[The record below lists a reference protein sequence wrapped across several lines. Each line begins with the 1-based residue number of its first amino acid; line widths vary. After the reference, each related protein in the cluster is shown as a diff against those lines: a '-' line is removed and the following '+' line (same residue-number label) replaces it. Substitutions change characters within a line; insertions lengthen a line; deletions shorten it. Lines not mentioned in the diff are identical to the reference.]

1 MQNTLLGGINMVDVV
16 PFSGDYKGTVVT
28 NNTIMGGFATS
39 PDTGSATD
47 GTNNQDVIIKYV
59 QPLFFS
65 CLVRVLTKIIQNRN
79 CNWSP
84 NLVRE

>member
-16 PFSGDYKGTVVT
+16 PFSGDYKGVVVT
-28 NNTIMGGFATS
+28 NNTIMGGFATN
-39 PDTGSATD
+39 PDTGSAID
-47 GTNNQDVIIKYV
+47 GTNNQDVIIKYG
-59 QPLFFS
+59 QPLFF
-65 CLVRVLTKIIQNRN
+65 LLMKVLTKMIQNRN